1 MSYKNSPRNR
11 SFRLSTP
18 VRLGVVA
25 VAACFI
31 SAPVLSLPVNPT
43 VVNGAASFN
52 QVGNVLTVTN
62 SNGTIINWNKF
73 SIGAGETTHFAQTS
87 AASSVLNRVLN
98 DPTAI
103 YGTLSSNG
111 RVWLVNPAGIMVG
124 PGGKVDVAAFV
135 ASTLPVRNEDFLA
148 GRHLF
153 INDGTAQNVINQG
166 EIKTPAGGSVYLI
179 GSNVTNEGIITTP
192 KGETILAAGAT
203 VSLIDSASPGVK
215 VDITGSEGNA
225 TNLGTITAE
234 AGRIGIAG
242 VIVRNSGTLNA
253 SSVVS
258 EGGRVFLKA
267 SQDAYVDGNGRIV
280 TTGTKGGRVEVL
292 GNRVAVTDNAEIN
305 ASGVNGGGHIL
316 VGGDFQGKNPDIQNA
331 SVTYFGSDAKLKAD
345 AGKVGDGGT
354 VIVWADDTT
363 RAYGNISA
371 RGGAS
376 GGDGGFVEVSGKEH
390 LTFRARVDTRAPHG
404 RTGTLLLD
412 PNNITIVA
420 DDSGSPSNGTYGGTP
435 WQFTATGGES
445 TVGWNT
451 LVAALGST
459 DVNVTTTDGSIT
471 IGADKTYGSPN
482 SLYLLAGGD
491 INAVDRKVINTYGG
505 GIGLVA
511 GWNSSTGLGAS
522 ATPYGGAGP
531 GKINASGATFSTV
544 GGSIT
549 LKARNNITVGSLI
562 TTGYDGGEGSSGGH
576 AGDVYVKSNSGSI
589 NISTINAIGGRGGD
603 DSFYGGNGGN
613 GGSVHIEA
621 SSGQI
626 TVGTVKAYGG
636 DGGDGGDGDG
646 SYGYGGSI
654 HLTTYNAGN
663 SITLGWLD
671 AGDGTIDVN
680 AGGAILDG
688 NGKTVNLKANTIN
701 LTSAYGGLSAGLAI
715 SADVDNSDGGV
726 STLNATVGNSA
737 SYGGISLR
745 VAGDS
750 PGYIEIEDMALS
762 RNSVYFSATR
772 DINIDGDQYFT
783 AAHYGGIQLYAGR
796 DVNWTSDADYTLD
809 TDGSA
814 IVSAGRNFWLDDYIY
829 GNGGSQSSL
838 TLVAG
843 STLTITGNGRI
854 SYGDWNDVQLIA
866 GALINQGGSVN
877 AGRDLDIL
885 AGTVHNSYG
894 GELNAGRDLT
904 IIAGNI
910 TGDGGEGGA
919 HFGAGRDITAL
930 VAGDITLDNGAHF
943 HAGND
948 VKLTFTGPGS
958 TISLSNGGYVLANS
972 VDTIKLFFDG
982 RSSGGVLIDG
992 VATTSSLPGE
1002 SGFFV
1007 FDNDTPATE
1016 AAKTLVINYASTG
1029 GVDPCASSPDLCKPP
1044 LPVMDILD
1052 NGADP
1057 CASAPD
1063 SAQCKA
1069 LKDEKEKAENDG
1081 FGDED
1086 GKQNEKSSQKKVAQC
1101 SV

>member
-1 MSYKNSPRNR
+1 MSYKNPSRNP
-11 SFRLSTP
+11 SSRLSTS
-18 VRLGVVA
+18 VRLGVAA
-25 VAACFI
+25 VAACFL
-31 SAPVLSLPVNPT
+31 SGPVLSNPLNPT

-52 QVGNVLTVTN
+52 QAGKVLTVTN
-62 SNGTIINWNKF
+62 TPGAIINWQKF
-73 SIGAGETTHFAQTS
+73 SIQAGETTHFAQTS
-87 AASSVLNRVLN
+87 AASSVLNRVLS

-124 PGGKVDVAAFV
+124 PGGRVDVAAFV
-135 ASTLPVRNEDFLA
+135 ASTLNISNADFLA
-148 GRHLF
+148 GRSVF
-153 INDGTAQNVINQG
+153 INDGGAGNVINQG
-166 EIKTPAGGSVYLI
+166 EIRTPAGGSVYLI
-179 GSNVTNEGIITTP
+179 GSNVSNEGIITTP

-203 VSLIDSASPGVK
+203 VSLVDSATPGVK
-215 VDITGSEGNA
+215 VDITGTEGNA

-242 VIVRNSGTLNA
+242 VIVRNSGMLNA
-253 SSVVS
+253 SSVVE

-280 TTGTKGGRVEVL
+280 TTGTRGGRVEVL
-292 GNRVAVTDNAEIN
+292 GNRVAVMDNAEID
-305 ASGVNGGGHIL
+305 ASGVNGGGRIM

-331 SVTYFGSDAKLKAD
+331 SITWFGPNASLKAD

-354 VIVWADDTT
+354 VIVWADDVT

-376 GGDGGFVEVSGKEH
+376 GGDGGFVEVSGKRY
-390 LTFRARVDTRAPHG
+390 LDFQASVDRRAPFG
-404 RTGTLLLD
+404 KAGTLLLD
-412 PNNITIVA
+412 PADITIGNSADNYGGATFSGGIPNVFSGADIADGSYLSWDTIDDQLDMGNVAITTSGTGGSGNITLINSHSYYNSSSSLSLLA
-420 DDSGSPSNGTYGGTP
+420 HRDIKAESITLANDSSG
-435 WQFTATGGES
+435 AI
-445 TVGWNT
+445 T
-451 LVAALGST
+451 LVAAWDGNT
-459 DVNVTTTDGSIT
+459 VTPG
-471 IGADKTYGSPN
+471 
-482 SLYLLAGGD
+482 
-491 INAVDRKVINTYGG
+491 V
-505 GIGLVA
+505 
-511 GWNSSTGLGAS
+511 
-522 ATPYGGAGP
+522 GAGP
-531 GKINASGATFSTV
+531 GAINASGATFSTV
-544 GGSIT
+544 GGNIT

-562 TTGYDGGEGSSGGH
+562 TTGYDGGEGSSGGT
-576 AGDVYVKSNSGSI
+576 AGSVNVKSYSGKI
-589 NISTINAIGGRGGD
+589 DISTINAIGGRGGD
-603 DSFYGGNGGN
+603 DFSFYGGNGGN

-626 TVGTVKAYGG
+626 TVGTVKAHGG
-636 DGGDGGDGDG
+636 AGGDGGDGDG
-646 SYGYGGSI
+646 SYGGGGSI

-688 NGKTVNLKANTIN
+688 NGSTVNLKANTIN
-701 LTSAYGGLSAGLAI
+701 LTSAYGGLSTGLAI

-745 VAGDS
+745 VAGDA
-750 PGYIEIEDMALS
+750 PGYIEIEDKAYS

-772 DINIDGDQYFT
+772 DINIDGDQSFT

-796 DVNWTSDADYTLD
+796 DVNWSYDANYTLD

-814 IVSAGRNFWLDDYIY
+814 IVSAGRNFWLADYIY

-854 SYGDWNDVQLIA
+854 SSGDWNDVQLIA
-866 GALINQGGSVN
+866 GALINKGGSVN

-910 TGDGGEGGA
+910 TADGGEGGA
-919 HFGAGRDITAL
+919 HFY
-930 VAGDITLDNGAHF
+930 
-943 HAGND
+943 AGND
-948 VKLTFTGPGS
+948 VNLTLTGPGS
-958 TISLSNGGYVLANS
+958 TISLSNGGYVLAGAPT
-972 VDTIKLFFDG
+972 TIYIDFLT
-982 RSSGGVLIDG
+982 RSSGGIMIDG
-992 VATTSSLPGE
+992 TATTTSLPFE

-1007 FDNDTPATE
+1007 FGHDTPAVLNSGLLIT
-1016 AAKTLVINYASTG
+1016 YANNF
-1029 GVDPCASSPDLCKPP
+1029 VFDPCASSPDLCKPP
-1044 LPVMDILD
+1044 LPALD
-1052 NGADP
+1052 MMKNGADP

-1069 LKDEKEKAENDG
+1069 LKDEKEQAGNDG

-1086 GKQNEKSSQKKVAQC
+1086 GEQNEKSSKKKVAQC